1 MAVALLATLYGA
13 VLANIV
19 CLPIADK
26 LHVKLTEED
35 TNRTLI
41 IDGILMIRDSK
52 SPALVREMLL
62 AYLPE
67 KHRHDVV
74 DEAAGRAASRSAWA
88 DLVRSKRVCIMARK
102 KTAGHGGHG
111 WFVTF
116 ADLMGLMMSF
126 FVVLVA
132 VFNQDQ
138 DKLQIVA
145 GSMRAASGTQTAV
158 RYSGII
164 EVPGLPTRPKLKQA
178 QHIPPEEA
186 SATPQQDEH
195 DRQEAN
201 GARLKE
207 DRAFA
212 LAAASLRQALQDM
225 PELTETSKHVMI
237 EETREGLNVEIVD
250 QDGRSMFP
258 EGAKEPYERTRK
270 VIEKIA
276 APLRATPYRIAIT
289 GHTSKSKVPAPQGY
303 GPWELSLD

>member
-1 MAVALLATLYGA
+1 
-13 VLANIV
+13 
-19 CLPIADK
+19 
-26 LHVKLTEED
+26 
-35 TNRTLI
+35 
-41 IDGILMIRDSK
+41 
-52 SPALVREMLL
+52 
-62 AYLPE
+62 
-67 KHRHDVV
+67 
-74 DEAAGRAASRSAWA
+74 
-88 DLVRSKRVCIMARK
+88 MARK
-102 KTAGHGGHG
+102 KAAGHGGHG

-126 FVVLVA
+126 FVMLVA
-132 VFNQDQ
+132 FSNQDQ
-138 DKLQIVA
+138 HKLQIVA
-145 GSMRAASGTQTAV
+145 GSMRDAFGTQTAV

-270 VIEKIA
+270 VVEKIA
-276 APLRATPYRIAIT
+276 TPLRATPYRIAVT
-289 GHTSKSKVPAPQGY
+289 GHTSSSRVPAKPGY
-303 GPWELSLD
+303 GPWELSADRANVVRRILQEEGVPETHFFMVSGKADTEPLFPDDPYIAANRRITITLMREEPPMPLGFKP